1 MDKFIIQ
8 GGQKL
13 SGEIA
18 ISGAKNAALPALAAT
33 LLTNEPVTLRRIPR
47 VRDIRTMANLLANI
61 GAEVSEQDGGYVIC
75 AKEITSPEAPYELV
89 KTMRASSLVL
99 GPLVARTGRA
109 SVSMPGGCAIGARPI
124 NLHVS
129 GLEKLGATLTQHHGD
144 LEAVADN
151 GLRGATFRFDRV
163 SVTGTEDLMMAAVLA
178 DGETV
183 LENAAREPEVVDL
196 AALLTKM
203 GAKIDGAGSSVIRIN
218 GVSRLHGAEHEIIP
232 DRIETGTFLVAGA
245 MAGDGLTVTGA
256 EPRHVKA
263 VLDKLTQAGAEVSQP
278 SPDSIHVAGGRPL
291 RAVDITT
298 AEHPGYPTDM
308 QAQWMAAMTQAGGAS
323 HIIETIF
330 ENRFMHASELLRM
343 GADISLDGN
352 LATVTGRTK
361 LSGATVMASDL
372 RASASLVLAALAAD
386 GETVIDRVYHIDR
399 GYERIEE
406 KLAGVGARIR
416 RAS

>member
-1 MDKFIIQ
+1 
-8 GGQKL
+8 
-13 SGEIA
+13 
-18 ISGAKNAALPALAAT
+18 
-33 LLTNEPVTLRRIPR
+33 
-47 VRDIRTMANLLANI
+47 
-61 GAEVSEQDGGYVIC
+61 
-75 AKEITSPEAPYELV
+75 
-89 KTMRASSLVL
+89 
-99 GPLVARTGRA
+99 
-109 SVSMPGGCAIGARPI
+109 
-124 NLHVS
+124 
-129 GLEKLGATLTQHHGD
+129 
-144 LEAVADN
+144 
-151 GLRGATFRFDRV
+151 
-163 SVTGTEDLMMAAVLA
+163 
-178 DGETV
+178 
-183 LENAAREPEVVDL
+183 
-196 AALLTKM
+196 
-203 GAKIDGAGSSVIRIN
+203 
-218 GVSRLHGAEHEIIP
+218 
-232 DRIETGTFLVAGA
+232 
-245 MAGDGLTVTGA
+245 
-256 EPRHVKA
+256 
-263 VLDKLTQAGAEVSQP
+263 
-278 SPDSIHVAGGRPL
+278 
-291 RAVDITT
+291 VDITT

>member
-1 MDKFIIQ
+1 
-8 GGQKL
+8 
-13 SGEIA
+13 
-18 ISGAKNAALPALAAT
+18 
-33 LLTNEPVTLRRIPR
+33 
-47 VRDIRTMANLLANI
+47 
-61 GAEVSEQDGGYVIC
+61 
-75 AKEITSPEAPYELV
+75 
-89 KTMRASSLVL
+89 
-99 GPLVARTGRA
+99 
-109 SVSMPGGCAIGARPI
+109 
-124 NLHVS
+124 
-129 GLEKLGATLTQHHGD
+129 
-144 LEAVADN
+144 
-151 GLRGATFRFDRV
+151 
-163 SVTGTEDLMMAAVLA
+163 
-178 DGETV
+178 V

-245 MAGDGLTVTGA
+245 MAGDGLTVAGA

-263 VLDKLTQAGAEVSQP
+263 VVDKLTQAGAEISQP